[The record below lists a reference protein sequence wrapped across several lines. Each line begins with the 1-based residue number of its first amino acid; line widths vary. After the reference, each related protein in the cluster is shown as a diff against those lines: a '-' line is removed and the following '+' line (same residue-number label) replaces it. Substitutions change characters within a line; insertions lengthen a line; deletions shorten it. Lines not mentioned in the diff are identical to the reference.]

1 MDDVLQDTR
10 YAIRLCLRAPGFT
23 TIAVVALALGIGA
36 NTAIFTIV
44 NTVLL
49 EPLPFRDPG
58 RLVVMWETNAR
69 RPGRPNWI
77 GPANFLRWRERA
89 TAFERMAPFYD
100 RRVNLTGSGEPEEII
115 DMDITP
121 DFFPTLGV
129 SPFLGRTFAEDEGPE
144 GHDAVAVLSYGLW
157 QRRFAG
163 DAGIVG
169 RTIQINSRSVT
180 VVGVMPPDMRLFLR
194 RGSLAGKPADVWMP
208 FAFTDAHRN
217 PRGRYM
223 SAIARLKPGVALTE
237 AQAQLDTI
245 ASGLAKEFP
254 QFDTGWGALLVP
266 MHRELSGDLRPAL
279 LVLTGA
285 VGFVLLIACANVAN
299 LLLARGAT
307 RQREI
312 AIRRALG
319 AGRLRVVR
327 QLLTESLVLCVLG
340 GGFGLLVAQWGLDL
354 LLAISPVSLADLG
367 PVHLSYPVLGFTAAV
382 SIATAIVCG
391 FAPAFEGS
399 RGSVQD
405 ALKDG
410 ARQIGASVR
419 HRRIRQAFVVGE
431 IALAVVLLV
440 GAGLMIRS
448 FGTLRGVNPGFDAR
462 HVLTARVTVPV
473 RRYPDEAKR
482 VEFFAALVARL
493 SAIPGV
499 ESAGAV
505 SYLPLAGAGAATG
518 FTIVGQ
524 PAPLPGQGPT
534 TDVSVCDDGYFR
546 ALKVPLLRGRV
557 FSEREMRQK
566 SNVVVINDALA
577 RRYFPNEDPLGKSLV
592 IAMTDPNVP
601 TEIIGVVG
609 TVKFADFATEARPT
623 TYWPHPQLAYSAMT
637 LTLRTT
643 SEPGAFTPLLEREVH
658 AMDKDQ
664 PIADVRTM
672 DQWVARTLS
681 QAKFS
686 STLLTTFA
694 GLALA
699 LAAIGIYGMM
709 SYAVNQRTSEI
720 GIRLALGAEAGDILG
735 MVVGHAVRLA
745 AIGLAIGVVLAL
757 ALSRTLT
764 SLLYETAGTDP
775 LAFAAAVGVLGAVAI
790 AASYFPAR
798 RASRIPPVDALRAQ

>member
-1 MDDVLQDTR
+1 MDDVLQDIR
-10 YAIRLCLRAPGFT
+10 YALRLCFRTPGFT
-23 TIAVVALALGIGA
+23 MVAVLALALGIGA

-44 NTVLL
+44 NAVLL

-58 RLVVMWETNAR
+58 RLVVMWETNVR
-69 RPGRPNWI
+69 RPGRPNVL
-77 GPANFLRWRERA
+77 GPANFIRWRERA
-89 TAFERMAPFYD
+89 TAFERTAPFYD
-100 RRVNLTGSGEPEEII
+100 YRVNLTGSGAPEEIVG
-115 DMDITP
+115 MDVTP
-121 DFFPTLGV
+121 DFFPTLGIA
-129 SPFLGRTFAEDEGPE
+129 PLAGRVFAEDEGPE
-144 GHDAVAVLSYGLW
+144 GHDAVAILSYGLW
-157 QRRFAG
+157 QRRFGG
-163 DAGIVG
+163 DAAVVG
-169 RTIQINSRSVT
+169 RTVQINSRSVT
-180 VVGVMPPDMRLFLR
+180 VVGVMPAAMRLFLR
-194 RGSLAGKPADVWMP
+194 RGSLAAKPAELWMP
-208 FAFTDAHRN
+208 FAFTDAHRT

-237 AQAQLDTI
+237 AQAQMDTI
-245 ASGLAKEFP
+245 ASGLTKEFP
-254 QFDTGWGALLVP
+254 QFDTGWGAWLVP

-312 AIRRALG
+312 AIRTALG
-319 AGRLRVVR
+319 AGRSRVAR
-327 QLLTESLVLCVLG
+327 QLLTESLVLCVFG
-340 GGFGLLVAQWGLDL
+340 GGLGLLVALWGLEL
-354 LLAISPVSLADLG
+354 LLAISPVSLADIG
-367 PVHLSYPVLGFTAAV
+367 PVDLSYPVLGFTAAV
-382 SIATAIVCG
+382 SLATAIICG

-448 FGTLRGVNPGFDAR
+448 FGSLRGVNPGFDAR
-462 HVLTARVTVPV
+462 NVLTARVTVPA
-473 RRYPDEAKR
+473 RRYPDDAR
-482 VEFFAALVARL
+482 RIDFFASLVARL

-557 FSEREMRQK
+557 FAEREMREK
-566 SNVVVINDALA
+566 SNVVIINDALA
-577 RRYFPNEDPLGKSLV
+577 RRYFPNEDPLGKRLV
-592 IAMTDPNVP
+592 IAMSDPNVP
-601 TEIIGVVG
+601 TEIIGIIG
-609 TVKFADFATEARPT
+609 NVKFADFATEARPT
-623 TYWPHPQLAYSAMT
+623 TYWPHPQLVYSAMT

-643 SEPGAFTPLLEREVH
+643 SDPAAFAPLVEREVR

-664 PIADVRTM
+664 PVADVRTM
-672 DQWVARTLS
+672 DQWVTRTLS

-699 LAAIGIYGMM
+699 LAAIGIYGVM
-709 SYAVNQRTSEI
+709 SYSVTQRTPEI
-720 GIRLALGAEAGDILG
+720 GIRLALGAEARDILG
-735 MVVGHAVRLA
+735 MVVGNAVRLA
-745 AIGLAIGVVLAL
+745 AAGLAIGVVLAL
-757 ALSRTLT
+757 ALSRTLA

-775 LAFAAAVGVLGAVAI
+775 LTFAAVVGVLGAVAV

-798 RASRIPPVDALRAQ
+798 RASRIPPVEALRAQ